1 MERDPAESS
10 LSPAATPAARVTPC
24 RLGYALLAAVGG
36 GTIAVQLFGWLG
48 ASGGTV
54 GGLLRTIVGFLS
66 FFTNL
71 TNLIVFIAAARLAW
85 RLDGWFARPR
95 VATALAVY
103 MTILCAVYELLLRR
117 LWHPQGLSLVVE
129 TILHYVVPIG
139 WIGLWAVCVKKGTLR
154 WRDAGPWLIAPVIYG
169 AWIGVLGWIQ
179 GGSPYGFLNVRHLGG
194 LRVAMH
200 LGGLVL
206 AFWGVGLVYVA
217 IDKGLARRWN
227 RV

>member
-1 MERDPAESS
+1 MHADAPDPLPSPPATNAVQS
-10 LSPAATPAARVTPC
+10 LPC

-36 GTIAVQLFGWLG
+36 ATIAVQLFGWLG

-54 GGLLRTIVGFLS
+54 SGVLRTIVGFLS

-71 TNLIVFIAAARLAW
+71 TNLVVFVAAARLAW

-95 VATALAVY
+95 VATAMAVY

-117 LWHPQGLSLVVE
+117 LWHPHGLSLVVE

-139 WIGLWAVCVKKGTLR
+139 WIGLWTAYIEKGTLR
-154 WRDAGPWLIAPVIYG
+154 WHDAAVWLIAPVIYG
-169 AWIGVLGWIQ
+169 AWIGVLGWIY
-179 GGSPYGFLNVRHLGG
+179 GGSPYGFLNVGDLGG

-200 LGGLVL
+200 IGGLVL
-206 AFWGVGLVYVA
+206 AFWGVGLAYVA
-217 IDKGLARRWN
+217 IDHALARRRN